1 MEKHSD
7 VFLYTLI
14 MTHNFKVS
22 LAIHQIL
29 KYLLECDSGAAVCFS
44 LSDKTSLKAW
54 RGGHCHSNSGNVT
67 DEVDFIKILD
77 AFKTY
82 FFSCFHP
89 PLLPP
94 FILQQ
99 YTWYLS

>member
-29 KYLLECDSGAAVCFS
+29 KYLLECDSRAAVCFS
-44 LSDKTSLKAW
+44 LSDKTSLKA
-54 RGGHCHSNSGNVT
+54 
-67 DEVDFIKILD
+67 
-77 AFKTY
+77 
-82 FFSCFHP
+82 
-89 PLLPP
+89 
-94 FILQQ
+94 
-99 YTWYLS
+99 